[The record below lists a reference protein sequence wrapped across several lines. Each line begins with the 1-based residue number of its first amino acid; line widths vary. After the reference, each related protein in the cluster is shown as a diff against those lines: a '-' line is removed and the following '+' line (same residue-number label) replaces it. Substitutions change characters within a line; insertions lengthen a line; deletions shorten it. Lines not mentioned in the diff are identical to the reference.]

1 MIFVKK
7 IEKIIMFKIKKWYY
21 LELLMPEK
29 IKLLGITKIK
39 ITKDENGEKVPHLEI
54 TDLILIH
61 WNIVNTD
68 YQQDLRALF
77 TFVIIWSIG
86 NNFVN

>member
-29 IKLLGITKIK
+29 IKLLGITKNK
-39 ITKDENGEKVPHLEI
+39 ITKDENGETVPHLEI

-86 NNFVN
+86 NNLVN